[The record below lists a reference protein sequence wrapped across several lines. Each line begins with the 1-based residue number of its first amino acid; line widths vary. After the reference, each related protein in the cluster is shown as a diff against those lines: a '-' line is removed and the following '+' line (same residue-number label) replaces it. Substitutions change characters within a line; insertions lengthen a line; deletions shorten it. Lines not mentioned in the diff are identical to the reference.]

1 MEYIIGVDG
10 GGTKTEAVAY
20 NLEGEVLKT
29 SLKGFAN
36 LLNGK
41 KEALNN
47 IVDSIKELIDELGK
61 EELKGV
67 YLGIAGM
74 EVGDN
79 TKYILDAV
87 KETFDIEASLMNDG
101 ELALKAML
109 KGEDGILVIAGTG
122 SIVFGINDGKVAR
135 CGGWGHLLGDEGSGY
150 KISIDALKNIL
161 FEEDNSLEK
170 SDLSLAIMKE
180 FNWNSVDDIVEFV
193 YSSSKDEVAKVA
205 PIVSKFAEAGDSFS
219 IGILEKEAIALAKT
233 TQNVYEKLGFEKCS
247 IGLVGGVVRKSKIMR
262 ETFEKCLNEHINV
275 IDFIDESVSAA
286 KGAYYINLK
295 ERNKQ

>member
-1 MEYIIGVDG
+1 MKYIIGVDG

-20 NLEGEVLKT
+20 NLDGTVLKT

-41 KEALNN
+41 DEALNN
-47 IVDSIKELIDELGK
+47 IVDSIRELIDELGK
-61 EELKGV
+61 DKLQGV

-79 TKYILDAV
+79 TKYILEAV
-87 KETFDIEASLMNDG
+87 KKAFGIEATLMNDG

-122 SIVFGINDGKVAR
+122 SIVFGINNEKVAR

-170 SDLSLAIMKE
+170 SDLTLAIMKE
-180 FNWNSVDDIVEFV
+180 FNWSSVEEIVEFV
-193 YSSSKDEVAKVA
+193 YSSSKDEIAKVA
-205 PIVSKFAEAGDSFS
+205 PIVSRFAESGDDFARCV
-219 IGILEKEAIALAKT
+219 LEKEAIALAKT
-233 TQNVYEKLGFEKCS
+233 TQNVYEKLGFENCS

-262 ETFEKCLNEHINV
+262 ETFENCLNKHIKV
-275 IDFIDESVSAA
+275 IKFIDESVSAA

-295 ERNKQ
+295 EKNKR

>member
-20 NLEGEVLKT
+20 SLDGEVIKT

-41 KEALNN
+41 EEALSN
-47 IVDSIKELIDELGK
+47 IVDSIKEIIDDLGK
-61 EELKGV
+61 EQLNGV

-79 TKYILDAV
+79 AKYIIDEIKEVLDLEV
-87 KETFDIEASLMNDG
+87 LLMNDG

-122 SIVFGINDGKVAR
+122 SIVFGIHDDKVAR

-161 FEEDNSLEK
+161 FEEDNSINK
-170 SDLSLAIMKE
+170 SDLSIAIMKE
-180 FNWNSVDDIVEFV
+180 FNWNTVDEIVEFV
-193 YSSSKDEVAKVA
+193 YSSSKDEIAKVA
-205 PIVSKFAEAGDSFS
+205 PIVSKFAEAGDNFAK
-219 IGILEKEAIALAKT
+219 GILEKEAVSLAKT
-233 TQNVYEKLGFEKCS
+233 TQNVYNKLGFEKCS
-247 IGLVGGVVRKSKIMR
+247 IGLVGGVLRKSKIMR
-262 ETFEKCLNEHINV
+262 KAFERCLNEHIN
-275 IDFIDESVSAA
+275 IIEFIDESVSAA
-286 KGAYYINLK
+286 KGAYYINMK
-295 ERNKQ
+295 ERNK

>member
-1 MEYIIGVDG
+1 MDYIIGVDG

-20 NLEGEVLKT
+20 DLEGKVLKT

-41 KEALNN
+41 DEALNN
-47 IVDSIKELIDELGK
+47 IVDSIKELIDEFGK
-61 EELKGV
+61 DELKGV

-79 TKYILDAV
+79 TRYILDAV
-87 KETFDIEASLMNDG
+87 REAFDIEASLMNDS

-122 SIVFGINDGKVAR
+122 SIVFGINNDKVAR

-170 SDLSLAIMKE
+170 SDLTLAIMNE

-193 YSSSKDEVAKVA
+193 YSSSKDEIAKVA

-219 IGILEKEAIALAKT
+219 TGILEKEAIALAKT
-233 TQNVYEKLGFEKCS
+233 TQNVYEKLDFEKCS

>member
-20 NLEGEVLKT
+20 NLEGEVVKT
-29 SLKGFAN
+29 SLRGFAN

-41 KEALNN
+41 EEALDN
-47 IVDSIKELIDELGK
+47 IVNSIKEIIEDLGK
-61 EELKGV
+61 EELKGI

-79 TKYILDAV
+79 ATNILEAV
-87 KETFDIEASLMNDG
+87 KEAFELEALLMNDG

-122 SIVFGINDGKVAR
+122 SIVFGIHDDKVAR

-161 FEEDNSLEK
+161 FEEDNSIEK
-170 SDLSLAIMKE
+170 SELSMAIMKE
-180 FNWNSVDDIVEFV
+180 FNWNNVDEIVEFV
-193 YSSSKDEVAKVA
+193 YSSSKDEIAKVA
-205 PIVSKFAEAGDSFS
+205 PIVSKFAESGDNFAK
-219 IGILEKEAIALAKT
+219 GILEKEAIALAKT

-262 ETFEKCLNEHINV
+262 EAFERCLNEHINV
-275 IDFIDESVSAA
+275 IEFIDESVSAA

-295 ERNKQ
+295 ERNK

>member
-20 NLEGEVLKT
+20 GLDGAVLKT

-41 KEALNN
+41 EEALTN

-61 EELKGV
+61 DQLRGI

-79 TKYILDAV
+79 TKYILEAV
-87 KETFDIEASLMNDG
+87 KEAFNIEANLMNDG
-101 ELALKAML
+101 ELALRAML

-122 SIVFGINDGKVAR
+122 SIVFGINNGKVAR

-170 SDLSLAIMKE
+170 SDLTLAIMKE
-180 FNWNSVDDIVEFV
+180 FDWNSIDEIVEFV
-193 YSSSKDEVAKVA
+193 YSSSKDEIAKVA
-205 PIVSKFAEAGDSFS
+205 PIVSKFAESGDDFAR
-219 IGILEKEAIALAKT
+219 GVLEKEAIALAKT
-233 TQNVYEKLGFEKCS
+233 TQNVYEKLGFETCS

-262 ETFEKCLNEHINV
+262 ETFENCLNSHINV
-275 IDFIDESVSAA
+275 SNFIDESVSAA

-295 ERNKQ
+295 EKNKK

>member
-20 NLEGEVLKT
+20 SLEGDVIKT

-41 KEALNN
+41 EEALAN
-47 IVDSIKELIDELGK
+47 IVSSIEELITELGT
-61 EELKGV
+61 ENLKGV

-79 TKYILDAV
+79 AKYILDEI
-87 KETFDIEASLMNDG
+87 KEVFGIEALLMNDG

-122 SIVFGINDGKVAR
+122 SIVFGIHNEKVAR

-161 FEEDNSLEK
+161 FEEDNSIEK
-170 SDLSLAIMKE
+170 SELSLAIMNE
-180 FNWNSVDDIVEFV
+180 FGWNNIDEIVEFV
-193 YSSSKDEVAKVA
+193 YSSSKDEIAKIA
-205 PIVSKFAEAGDSFS
+205 PIVSKFAEAGDNFAK
-219 IGILEKEAIALAKT
+219 GILEKEAIALAKT

-262 ETFEKCLNEHINV
+262 ETFEKCLKEHINV
-275 IDFIDESVSAA
+275 IEFIDESVSAA

-295 ERNKQ
+295 ERNN